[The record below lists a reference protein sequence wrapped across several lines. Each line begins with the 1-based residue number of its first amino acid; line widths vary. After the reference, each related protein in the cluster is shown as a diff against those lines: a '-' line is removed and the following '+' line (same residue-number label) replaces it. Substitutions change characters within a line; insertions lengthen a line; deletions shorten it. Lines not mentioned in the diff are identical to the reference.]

1 MCICIP
7 SKEVLYANEDWFYAT
22 KLTYDPRTDKKK
34 SMKPFSLNLAA
45 LWCFFSGRLLLN
57 VEGTKIINKA
67 FTVDGSEIRWAVE
80 GTVVNPSISQPKPS
94 FVTIASEGLDPK

>member
-1 MCICIP
+1 M
-7 SKEVLYANEDWFYAT
+7 
-22 KLTYDPRTDKKK
+22 RTDSMLPNSPMIPELIKKNHETFFA
-34 SMKPFSLNLAA
+34 KPCCA
-45 LWCFFSGRLLLN
+45 LVFFSGRLLLN